1 MTIQA
6 TAKAEA
12 EISYKKLEQKVI
24 LDIRNFLPHQPKD
37 VEEQNS
43 RKMKNEKWI
52 VFLDCKTMKL
62 KTWKVQRHDPTVNRV
77 SQCPIS

>member
-24 LDIRNFLPHQPKD
+24 LDIRNFLPH
-37 VEEQNS
+37 
-43 RKMKNEKWI
+43 
-52 VFLDCKTMKL
+52 
-62 KTWKVQRHDPTVNRV
+62 
-77 SQCPIS
+77 